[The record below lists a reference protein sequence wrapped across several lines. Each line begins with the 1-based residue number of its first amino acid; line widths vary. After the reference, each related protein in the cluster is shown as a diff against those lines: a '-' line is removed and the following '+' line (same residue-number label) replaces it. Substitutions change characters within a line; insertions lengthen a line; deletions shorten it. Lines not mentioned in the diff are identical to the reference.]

1 VTGDPGR
8 NGFLLNRGRGGETVA
23 GDTLLQVGMQGGEN
37 RTGCR
42 LSLSLCHDCVGCS
55 FSDAVLISSASVFG
69 VFGNGFCVVLV
80 VCHGAFFSIVGSG
93 SAVIAVAGVSI
104 VFDVVLSGFV
114 IMLRSG
120 FSMLGNGHCSFFGVV
135 FFFVVLIQFRIVIV
149 TFFTGS
155 GGATKMSRHEI
166 SISFSV
172 ETGSKPIMPAERRGL
187 VNPPEKN
194 RPSIQMGHREIT
206 YRSETATIIT

>member
-1 VTGDPGR
+1 MTGDTGR
-8 NGFLLNRGRGGETVA
+8 NGFLLNRGRSGETDA
-23 GDTLLQVGMQGGEN
+23 GDALLQIRVQGGEN
-37 RTGCR
+37 RTGCL
-42 LSLSLCHDCVGCS
+42 LSLSLRHDCVGRS
-55 FSDAVLISSASVFG
+55 FSDAVVISSASVFG
-69 VFGNGFCVVLV
+69 VSGNGFCVVLV
-80 VCHGAFFSIVGSG
+80 ACHGAFFSIVGSG
-93 SAVIAVAGVSI
+93 SAVVAVAGVSI
-104 VFDVVLSGFV
+104 VFGVALSGSV

-120 FSMLGNGHCSFFGVV
+120 FSMFGNGHCSFFGVV

-206 YRSETATIIT
+206 CRSETAMIIT